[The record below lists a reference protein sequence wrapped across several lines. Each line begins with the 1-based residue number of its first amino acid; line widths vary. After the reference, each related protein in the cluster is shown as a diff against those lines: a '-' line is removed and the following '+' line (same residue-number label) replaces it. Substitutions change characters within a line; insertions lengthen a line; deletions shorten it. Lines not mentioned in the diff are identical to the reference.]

1 MAFSIKIDT
10 NGGVTSPKGF
20 KANGIHCGI
29 RKNKD
34 KKDLMLI
41 LSEKECDAAAVYTK
55 NLVYGAPIT
64 VTRKNLENGKAR
76 AVICNSGIA
85 NTCNAD
91 GVEKAQAMCDLAA
104 EYTGVSPR
112 DVIVGSTGVI
122 GQPIDLEPIQNG
134 MQELADGLSADGSDA
149 AAEAI
154 MTTDT
159 IKKHISVSFDLDGK
173 TCTIG
178 AIAKGSGMIHP
189 NMATMLSFIT
199 TDANITAE
207 CLKSALLWCV
217 ERTYNMLSVD
227 GDTSTNDTV
236 AIMANGLCE
245 NSRIDT
251 VDSENYQKFCRALFK
266 ICNSIVSMLAKDG
279 EGATK
284 LVLCEVNN
292 AKTEEIAK
300 TCAKSVIRS
309 PLVKTAMFGSDANW
323 GRVLCALGYAGADID
338 VTKIDVSFVSRKGEI
353 FVCRNGAGIEFSEE
367 KAKEILL
374 EDEITIKVDL
384 NDGEFSATAYGCDLT
399 YEYVKINGDYRT

>member
-1 MAFSIKIDT
+1 MTFSIKIDT

-20 KANGIHCGI
+20 QANGIHCGI

-91 GVEKAQAMCDLAA
+91 GVEKAQSMCDLAA

-112 DVIVGSTGVI
+112 DVSVGSTGVI